1 MDVFELHKTTK
12 FIQIF
17 SYSLIHAPSLG
28 IGAGIASVVIIGVFF
43 VINDSMFDDSFTVK
57 DIKDVEKTQE
67 LEEQTPQQV
76 QMSIFSDNASPI
88 LGDPNAP
95 ITIVEFGD
103 YQCFY
108 CNKFFHDTEEQIHEN
123 YIKTGKAKLIFK
135 DFTIIGQD
143 SVVAAHAAHCADEQ
157 GKFWEYH
164 DTLYNNWNGE
174 NNGWASAENQF
185 KFAQEVG
192 LDNTKF
198 TECMV
203 SEKYKQ
209 KIQAS
214 SEDAKTLG
222 LTGTPAFFV
231 IGPNNKIVKV
241 PGAQPYEV
249 FVSILDSDE
258 IKAN

>member
-1 MDVFELHKTTK
+1 M
-12 FIQIF
+12 
-17 SYSLIHAPSLG
+17 IHAPSLV
-28 IGAGIASVVIIGVFF
+28 IGAAISAAVIIGVFF
-43 VINDSMFDDSFTVK
+43 VINGPLTDNSFKVE
-57 DIKDVEKTQE
+57 DIQDVEKAQVLQE
-67 LEEQTPQQV
+67 QEPQQV
-76 QMSIFSDNASPI
+76 QMSVFSDNASPI

-95 ITIVEFGD
+95 VTIIEFGD

-108 CNKFFHDTEEQIHEN
+108 CNKFFHDTEDQIHEN

-185 KFAQEVG
+185 KFAQQLG
-192 LDNTKF
+192 LDNAQF
-198 TECMV
+198 TECMT
-203 SEKYKQ
+203 SEKYKP

-241 PGAQPYEV
+241 PGAQPYDV

-258 IKAN
+258 IKSQ

>member
-1 MDVFELHKTTK
+1 M
-12 FIQIF
+12 
-17 SYSLIHAPSLG
+17 IHAPSLG
-28 IGAGIASVVIIGVFF
+28 IGAAISAAIIIGVFF
-43 VINDSMFDDSFTVK
+43 VINGPLTDNSFKVE
-57 DIKDVEKTQE
+57 DIQDVEKAQVLQE
-67 LEEQTPQQV
+67 QEPQQV
-76 QMSIFSDNASPI
+76 QMSVFSDNASPI

-95 ITIVEFGD
+95 ITIIEFGD

-108 CNKFFHDTEEQIHEN
+108 CNKFFHDTENQIHEN
-123 YIKTGKAKLIFK
+123 YIKTGKAKIIFK

-185 KFAQEVG
+185 KFAQQLG
-192 LDNTKF
+192 LDNAQF
-198 TECMV
+198 TECMT
-203 SEKYKQ
+203 SEKYKP

-241 PGAQPYEV
+241 LGAQPYDV

-258 IKAN
+258 IKSQ

>member
-1 MDVFELHKTTK
+1 M
-12 FIQIF
+12 
-17 SYSLIHAPSLG
+17 LIHAPSLG
-28 IGAGIASVVIIGVFF
+28 IGAGTAAVVIIGVFF
-43 VINDSMFDDSFTVK
+43 VINSSISDNSFK
-57 DIKDVEKTQE
+57 IEDIKDVEKTQV
-67 LEEQTPQQV
+67 LEEQIPQQV
-76 QMSIFSDNASPI
+76 QMSVFADNASPV

-108 CNKFFHDTEEQIHEN
+108 CNKFFHETEGQIHEN

-143 SVVAAHAAHCADEQ
+143 SVVSAHAAHCADEQ

-164 DTLYNNWNGE
+164 DALYNNWNGE

-185 KFAQEVG
+185 KFAQDVG
-192 LDNTKF
+192 LDNIKF
-198 TECMV
+198 TECMT

-214 SEDAKTLG
+214 SEDAKILG
-222 LTGTPAFFV
+222 LSGTPGFFV

-241 PGAQPYEV
+241 PGAQPYDV
-249 FVSILDSDE
+249 FVSILESDE
-258 IKAN
+258 LKAN

>member
-1 MDVFELHKTTK
+1 M
-12 FIQIF
+12 
-17 SYSLIHAPSLG
+17 LIHAPSLG
-28 IGAGIASVVIIGVFF
+28 IGAAISAAVIIGVFF
-43 VINDSMFDDSFTVK
+43 VINGPLTDNSFKVE
-57 DIKDVEKTQE
+57 DIQDVEKAQVLQE
-67 LEEQTPQQV
+67 QEPQQV
-76 QMSIFSDNASPI
+76 QMSVFSDNASPI

-95 ITIVEFGD
+95 VTIIEFGD

-108 CNKFFHDTEEQIHEN
+108 CNKFFHDTEDQIHEN

-164 DTLYNNWNGE
+164 DTLYKNWNGE

-185 KFAQEVG
+185 KFAKQLE
-192 LDNTKF
+192 LDETKF
-198 TECMV
+198 TECMS
-203 SEKYKQ
+203 SERHIE
-209 KIQAS
+209 KIRAS

-241 PGAQPYEV
+241 PGAQPYDV
-249 FVSILDSDE
+249 FANILDSE
-258 IKAN
+258 QFKSK

>member
-1 MDVFELHKTTK
+1 VFESHKTTK
-12 FIQIF
+12 CISDLATI
-17 SYSLIHAPSLG
+17 LIHAPSLG
-28 IGAGIASVVIIGVFF
+28 IGAGIAAAIIIGALF
-43 VINDSMFDDSFTVK
+43 VINGLPISDTGFKTE
-57 DIKDVEKTQE
+57 DIKEAEKAQIQE
-67 LEEQTPQQV
+67 QVPQQV
-76 QMSIFSDNASPI
+76 QMSVFSDNASPI
-88 LGDPNAP
+88 LGDTNAP

-108 CNKFFHDTEEQIHEN
+108 CNKFFHDTESQIYDN

-135 DFTIIGQD
+135 DFTIIGSD

-174 NNGWASAENQF
+174 NNGWASAQNQL
-185 KFAQEVG
+185 KFAQHVG
-192 LDNTKF
+192 LDEAKF
-198 TECMV
+198 KECMA
-203 SEKYKQ
+203 SEKYTQ
-209 KIQAS
+209 KIQSS

-241 PGAQPYEV
+241 PGAQPYDV
-249 FVSILDSDE
+249 FANILDSE
-258 IKAN
+258 EMSN

>member
-1 MDVFELHKTTK
+1 M
-12 FIQIF
+12 
-17 SYSLIHAPSLG
+17 IHAPSLG
-28 IGAGIASVVIIGVFF
+28 IGAAISAAVIIGVFF
-43 VINDSMFDDSFTVK
+43 VINGPLADNSFKVE
-57 DIKDVEKTQE
+57 DIQDAEKTQV
-67 LEEQTPQQV
+67 LQEQEPQQV
-76 QMSIFSDNASPI
+76 QMSVFSDNASPI

-95 ITIVEFGD
+95 ITIIEFGD

-108 CNKFFHDTEEQIHEN
+108 CNKFFHDTENQIYEN

-143 SVVAAHAAHCADEQ
+143 SVVAAHAAHCADDQ

-164 DTLYNNWNGE
+164 NTLYNNWNGE

-185 KFAQEVG
+185 KFAQQVG

-198 TECMV
+198 TECMT
-203 SEKYKQ
+203 SEKYKS

-241 PGAQPYEV
+241 PGAQPYDV

-258 IKAN
+258 LKSQ

>member
-1 MDVFELHKTTK
+1 M
-12 FIQIF
+12 
-17 SYSLIHAPSLG
+17 IHAPSLG
-28 IGAGIASVVIIGVFF
+28 IGAGISAAIILGVFF
-43 VINDSMFDDSFTVK
+43 VIGGPISNPISDTAFKTK
-57 DIKDVEKTQE
+57 DIKPADTDIVQE
-67 LEEQTPQQV
+67 QAPQQV
-76 QMSIFSDNASPI
+76 SMSVFADNSSPV

-108 CNKFFHDTEEQIHEN
+108 CNKFFHETEDQINEN

-135 DFTIIGQD
+135 DFTIIGAD

-164 DTLYNNWNGE
+164 DTLYKHWNGE
-174 NNGWASAENQF
+174 NNGWASADNQLNF
-185 KFAQEVG
+185 VKELG
-192 LDNTKF
+192 LDSSKF
-198 TECMV
+198 TECMA

-209 KIQAS
+209 KIQS
-214 SEDAKTLG
+214 STNDAKTLG

-241 PGAQPYEV
+241 PGAQPYDV
-249 FVSILDSDE
+249 FVKVLESDE
-258 IKAN
+258 LKS

>member
-1 MDVFELHKTTK
+1 VFESHKTTK
-12 FIQIF
+12 CIPVLATT
-17 SYSLIHAPSLG
+17 LIHAPSLG
-28 IGAGIASVVIIGVFF
+28 IGAGIAAAVIIGALF
-43 VINDSMFDDSFTVK
+43 VINGPIPESGFKTE
-57 DIKDVEKTQE
+57 DIKDVEKDQILQE
-67 LEEQTPQQV
+67 QAPQQV
-76 QMSIFSDNASPI
+76 QMSIFSDNSSPI

-108 CNKFFHDTEEQIHEN
+108 CNKFFHDTESQIHDN
-123 YIKTGKAKLIFK
+123 YIKTGKAKMIFK
-135 DFTIIGQD
+135 DFTIIGPD

-174 NNGWASAENQF
+174 NNGWASPQNQL
-185 KFAQEVG
+185 KFAQQVG
-192 LDNTKF
+192 LDETEF
-198 TECMV
+198 AECMN
-203 SEKYKQ
+203 SEKYTE
-209 KIQAS
+209 KIQSS

-241 PGAQPYEV
+241 PGAQPYDV
-249 FVSILDSDE
+249 FADILESDE
-258 IKAN
+258 IMAN